1 MLCSKN
7 VCNSRTVAQHVFH
20 SHLGFKRSTTR
31 ERSAEQKV
39 VWLRLALQQQYFISK
54 LVIEFR
60 VNYSFGEATVT
71 RKENKGKL
79 T

>member
-1 MLCSKN
+1 MKSSMSAHARLP
-7 VCNSRTVAQHVFH
+7 
-20 SHLGFKRSTTR
+20 SHIGFKRSTTR
-31 ERSAEQKV
+31 ERSAEQKI